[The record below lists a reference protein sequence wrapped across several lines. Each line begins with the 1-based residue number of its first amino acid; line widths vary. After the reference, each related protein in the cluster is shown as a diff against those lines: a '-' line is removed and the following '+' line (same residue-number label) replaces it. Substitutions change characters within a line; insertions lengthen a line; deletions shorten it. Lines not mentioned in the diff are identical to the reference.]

1 MVDEQVHE
9 QADGRSA
16 DERLR
21 RLARAHGVADRYK
34 DWRERE
40 TPVAKETLVAVL
52 AALGVD
58 ASTSGAVRDELA
70 RLEEERRR
78 LLLPPV
84 VACRRV
90 PGADRIHVPAG
101 TEVSVELAD
110 GTTLTPP
117 PASPAAEGALAYTLP
132 PDTPLGW
139 HRVRAHR
146 GAQEQDAALLVA
158 PDRLRTPERV
168 WGFTAQLYSVRSRAS
183 WGMGDL
189 HDLAQLAAWS
199 GRELDA
205 GFILVNPLH
214 ATEPAP
220 PISPSPYSPMSRRFA
235 GPLYL
240 RVEDVPEYRE
250 LPADDRENIAALAA
264 PLRLDGPLIDR
275 DAVWTAKRRAL
286 EILYR
291 ACRTPAR
298 RRAYET
304 YLEREGAA
312 LTAFATWCALAE
324 EHGNDWRRWPSAL
337 QDAGGTAVAR
347 EAERLAPRVDFHA
360 WLQWQLDEQLTAA
373 QRAATDAGMPIGI
386 MHDLAVGV
394 THSSADAWVYRDVFA
409 EGMSVGAPPDEFNQ
423 RGQDWGQPP
432 WHPRRLARAEYAPYR
447 DMLAACLRRGGG
459 LRIDHAMQVS
469 RLWWVPAGASPAE
482 GTYVGYDRNALLSCL
497 TWEAARTDTVIVG
510 EDLGTVEPQVREDLA
525 ERGVLGTSLLW
536 FERGRNGRPQPPGR
550 WRELSLAT
558 VGTHDM
564 PPIIGFL
571 HGDHVALRDRLG
583 LLTRPAA
590 DEAADHRRLL
600 AGWLELLHAEGLL
613 ADPPDVLLR
622 ALARGAHDRDE
633 KVAAALHALLARTP
647 ARLIGVSL
655 ADAVGERRTQ
665 NQPGTSDEYPNWRVP
680 LADAGGRPVR
690 LDDLPADPRVAAAA
704 APVRAAT
711 RTRA

>member
-1 MVDEQVHE
+1 MNEQVNERAVDEQLH
-9 QADGRSA
+9 
-16 DERLR
+16 
-21 RLARAHGVADRYK
+21 RLAQAHCVASSYK

-40 TPVAKETLVAVL
+40 TPVPRETLVAVL

-58 ASTSGAVRDELA
+58 ASTPGAVRDELA
-70 RLEEERRR
+70 RLEEQRRQR
-78 LLLPPV
+78 LLPPV

-90 PGADRIHVPAG
+90 PGADQIRVPSQ

-117 PASPAAEGALAYTLP
+117 SASPTAEGHLAYALP
-132 PDTPLGW
+132 SETPLGW
-139 HRVRAHR
+139 HRVRARR
-146 GAQEQDAALLVA
+146 GSHEQDAALLVA

-205 GFILVNPLH
+205 GFVLVNPLH
-214 ATEPAP
+214 ATEPTP
-220 PISPSPYSPMSRRFA
+220 PINPSPYSPMSRRFA
-235 GPLYL
+235 SPLYL

-250 LPADDRENIAALAA
+250 LSADDRERIAALAA
-264 PLRLDGPLIDR
+264 PLRQDERLIDR
-275 DAVWTAKRRAL
+275 DAVWTAKRQAL
-286 EILYR
+286 ETLYR
-291 ACRTPAR
+291 VPRTPAR
-298 RRAYET
+298 QQAYESFRQ
-304 YLEREGAA
+304 REGTA

-337 QDAGGTAVAR
+337 RDADSPAVAR
-347 EAERLAPRVDFHA
+347 EAERLAPCVDFHA
-360 WLQWQLDEQLTAA
+360 WLQWQLDEQLTAV
-373 QRAATDAGMPIGI
+373 QRTATASGMPIGI

-432 WHPRRLARAEYAPYR
+432 WHPQRLAQAEYARYR
-447 DMLAACLRRGGG
+447 DMLAASLRRGGG

-469 RLWWVPAGASPAE
+469 RLWWVPEGGSPAD

-497 TWEAARTDTVIVG
+497 TWEAARADAVIVG

-536 FERGRNGRPQPPGR
+536 FERDRAGRPKPPGQ

-564 PPIIGFL
+564 PPITGFL

-600 AGWLELLHAEGLL
+600 AGWLALLHAEGLL
-613 ADPPDVLLR
+613 ADPPDALLS
-622 ALARGAHDRDE
+622 AVARGAHDHDE
-633 KVAAALHALLARTP
+633 AAAAALHALLARTP

-680 LADAGGRPVR
+680 LAGADGRPVP
-690 LDDLPADPRVAAAA
+690 LDDLPADPRVAAAV